1 MEGIVL
7 LRLLIQSTGLPV
19 EAVEKE
25 VQRLISIRGLDPET
39 LTLEDIREILAIY
52 LQDVLS
58 EAKSAY

>member
-1 MEGIVL
+1 M
-7 LRLLIQSTGLPV
+7 RLLIQSTGLPV